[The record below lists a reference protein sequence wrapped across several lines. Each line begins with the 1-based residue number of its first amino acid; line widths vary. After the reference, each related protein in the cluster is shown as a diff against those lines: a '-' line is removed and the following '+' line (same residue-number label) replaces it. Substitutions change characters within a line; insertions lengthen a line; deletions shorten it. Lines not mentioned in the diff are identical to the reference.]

1 MPAEAAATPSSSV
14 SALQQR
20 IDELSV
26 ELRARTAERDEA
38 MQRERAL
45 AEVLEAINAS
55 AQVPTAVFD
64 VILEKVMRLCAAAF
78 GYLMTYDGERFQVV
92 ASHSLPARFAEYL
105 RNMDQPG
112 STGLYAAI
120 RRGSA
125 YGQVADLRE
134 GEVYRTS
141 PLRRALVDLGGA
153 RTGIVVALRKDD
165 SLLGVI
171 TIYRQEVR
179 PFADAEIALLQN
191 FAAQAV
197 IAIDNSRLLG
207 ELRESEARHALVS
220 DAVAEGIYEW
230 NIETNAL
237 WVSQRLIEIFGFEGR
252 ELKAA
257 DWNELV
263 HPEDFSRYRSALRDC
278 FKGITRR
285 LDCEYRVRHAD
296 GAYRWIEDRG
306 VPVRNAAGQA
316 VRLVGALTDV
326 TARKESERAL
336 SEALEQQTATAEVL
350 QVINAS
356 PGDLG
361 PVFEAIL
368 EKAMHVCGASFGGLW
383 TFQGDRYVV
392 AALHNV
398 PDAYADFL
406 RMATMIPGPGSAPY
420 RFLHG
425 ERSVIQ
431 NIDLA
436 EEELYRAG
444 DPQRRALVDLGGART
459 ALASA
464 FMQRRH
470 CHRCCHDLSQR
481 GPGVRRKAD
490 FVAAELRRAGGNR
503 DGERAAADRDARGA
517 GTADGNRRGAE
528 GHQCVARRAAA
539 GVRRHAREGH
549 ATLCEAAVRSLC
561 STVMATMF
569 IVHGATGI
577 CCLFTPRRCA
587 IEPSRLRRH
596 ALLHQLIETKARYT

>member
-1 MPAEAAATPSSSV
+1 MPAEAGATPSSSV

-45 AEVLEAINAS
+45 AEVLQAINAS

-191 FAAQAV
+191 FAEQAV

-263 HPEDFSRYRSALRDC
+263 HPEDFPRYRSALRDC

-285 LDCEYRVRHAD
+285 LDCEYRVKHAD

-336 SEALEQQTATAEVL
+336 SEALERQTATAEVL
-350 QVINAS
+350 QVINSS
-356 PGDLG
+356 PGDLA
-361 PVFEAIL
+361 PVFDAML
-368 EKAMHVCGASFGGLW
+368 EKA
-383 TFQGDRYVV
+383 
-392 AALHNV
+392 
-398 PDAYADFL
+398 
-406 RMATMIPGPGSAPY
+406 IAPLS
-420 RFLHG
+420 RPL
-425 ERSVIQ
+425 SV
-431 NIDLA
+431 
-436 EEELYRAG
+436 
-444 DPQRRALVDLGGART
+444 
-459 ALASA
+459 S
-464 FMQRRH
+464 
-470 CHRCCHDLSQR
+470 
-481 GPGVRRKAD
+481 
-490 FVAAELRRAGGNR
+490 
-503 DGERAAADRDARGA
+503 
-517 GTADGNRRGAE
+517 
-528 GHQCVARRAAA
+528 
-539 GVRRHAREGH
+539 
-549 ATLCEAAVRSLC
+549 
-561 STVMATMF
+561 
-569 IVHGATGI
+569 
-577 CCLFTPRRCA
+577 
-587 IEPSRLRRH
+587 
-596 ALLHQLIETKARYT
+596 